1 MDSFAIE
8 IKSKVFFKFN
18 GFCIINFYEHYPS
31 VRFNYRIDYL
41 SIYQNTFFFFLAW
54 FFGTSANHA
63 KNKSFLV
70 GPEGKIYQK
79 LLSCSSPQSINQ
91 SMKYLY
97 STFQDQRLHKA
108 LGS

>member
-18 GFCIINFYEHYPS
+18 GFCIINFMNITQVFVLTIELIICRYT
-31 VRFNYRIDYL
+31 RTL
-41 SIYQNTFFFFLAW
+41 FFFFLAW